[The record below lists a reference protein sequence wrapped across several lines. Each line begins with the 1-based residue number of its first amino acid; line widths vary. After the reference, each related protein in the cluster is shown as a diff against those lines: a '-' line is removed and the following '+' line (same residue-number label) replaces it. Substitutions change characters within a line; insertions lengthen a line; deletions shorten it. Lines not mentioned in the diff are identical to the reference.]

1 MTQSLHA
8 VTLYFTNT
16 LYTKYL
22 YIVHIYRYITSM
34 HTLYTYKAHMKE
46 WMNEQMDII
55 VLIPYIVYIQSIYT
69 EYTYRV

>member
-1 MTQSLHA
+1 MTQSFHA
-8 VTLYFTNT
+8 ITLYFTNT

-22 YIVHIYRYITSM
+22 YIVYIYRYITSM
-34 HTLYTYKAHMKE
+34 HTLYTHKAHMKE

>member
-1 MTQSLHA
+1 
-8 VTLYFTNT
+8 
-16 LYTKYL
+16 
-22 YIVHIYRYITSM
+22 M
-34 HTLYTYKAHMKE
+34 HTLYTHNAHMKE